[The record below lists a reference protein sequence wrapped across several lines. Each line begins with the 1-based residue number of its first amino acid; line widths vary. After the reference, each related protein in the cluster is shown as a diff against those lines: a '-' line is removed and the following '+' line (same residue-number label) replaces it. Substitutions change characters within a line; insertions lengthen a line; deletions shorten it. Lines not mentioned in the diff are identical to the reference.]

1 MPANLPDPAES
12 AASLYFDLQLRHQ
25 IGIRRL
31 STGVVNE
38 MLLTLSKAD
47 QELTARL
54 RARLPVIAGG
64 NQFRRET
71 FETARLK
78 ALLESVRKQRER
90 LWEVLEGTITPDLQ
104 ELVAHEVDFEQ
115 RILIE
120 ALPVRILLEPVPIQK
135 VRAAAFAQPFGGGR
149 GAARTLEKWFSGL
162 AELDQQRITSVI
174 QQAVIQGKTIDQAVR
189 EVVGTKAK
197 GYTDGILAV
206 SRRDAE
212 AIVRTGINHVSN
224 VSREAVW
231 DANSS
236 VITALRWTAT
246 LDGRTSAICRGR
258 DGAVAPV
265 GSNPLPA
272 GARKLEPPG
281 ARPPGHIG
289 CRSVMIAI
297 LYGQGIADIL
307 VDRPFVRDTRTRKF
321 REKDFRTETR
331 EAIGAERWKA
341 LSVPERNAAINNS
354 KRVWA
359 ERVTG
364 RVPAS
369 QTYDEWLRKQPKEFQ
384 NDVLGVKKAGAFR
397 GGLHLDQF
405 LDANGREL
413 TLKQLKGLG
422 VTGL

>member
-1 MPANLPDPAES
+1 M
-12 AASLYFDLQLRHQ
+12 R
-25 IGIRRL
+25 
-31 STGVVNE
+31 TGV
-38 MLLTLSKAD
+38 
-47 QELTARL
+47 
-54 RARLPVIAGG
+54 
-64 NQFRRET
+64 
-71 FETARLK
+71 
-78 ALLESVRKQRER
+78 
-90 LWEVLEGTITPDLQ
+90 
-104 ELVAHEVDFEQ
+104 
-115 RILIE
+115 
-120 ALPVRILLEPVPIQK
+120 
-135 VRAAAFAQPFGGGR
+135 
-149 GAARTLEKWFSGL
+149 
-162 AELDQQRITSVI
+162 
-174 QQAVIQGKTIDQAVR
+174 
-189 EVVGTKAK
+189 
-197 GYTDGILAV
+197 
-206 SRRDAE
+206 
-212 AIVRTGINHVSN
+212 NHISN

-281 ARPPGHIG
+281 ARPPAHVN

-331 EAIGAERWKA
+331 EAIGADGWKA
-341 LSVPERNAAINNS
+341 LSVQERNAAINNS

-369 QTYDEWLRKQPKEFQ
+369 QTYDEWLRRQPKEFQ
-384 NDVLGVKKAGAFR
+384 DDVLGIKKAGAFR

-413 TLKQLKGLG
+413 TLTQLKGRG